1 MALMIVRLIFIY
13 FLFISPIIYYD
24 TINLNYVT
32 QVYELRFLLLL
43 LNLYKLSVNYFTL
56 FLNHNQIKL
65 NICNDLM
72 VVI

>member
-1 MALMIVRLIFIY
+1 MIVRLIFIY

-56 FLNHNQIKL
+56 FLNHNRL
-65 NICNDLM
+65 SL
-72 VVI
+72 